1 MAGMYPEN
9 EDITIFGERVQW
21 PGVDKSGK
29 FTNGSFSDPHEPP
42 SFIPANTI
50 NLILDNLSSLITK
63 LGGIPNNSS
72 DEQLAGVFAS
82 DIKAFAGIMRDGA
95 GRAKVAAPTAADDIA
110 RKAEIDTEKEE
121 RTQAVSSLSQAFHQS
136 INAESNARSN
146 GDNALAQSIAVH
158 TGNKGNPHGVTAKQ
172 IGLERVNN
180 TPDNEKRVKYAES
193 AGSAKANGG
202 NADTVGTYKAGNGV
216 NMLVPV
222 VAFNV
227 GKDAGY
233 IKLGNGLIV
242 QWGRLFPKTTRATL
256 VLPIPYSKWNSY
268 SVVTADADGLNIDN
282 DVEGY
287 DLATGINKRTEK
299 SIDFS
304 IASSRREVHWL
315 CIGY

>member
-9 EDITIFGERVQW
+9 EEITIFGEKVQW
-21 PGVDKSGK
+21 PGVDKNGK

-42 SFIPANTI
+42 SFIPAGTI
-50 NLILDNLSSLITK
+50 NLILDNLSGLITK
-63 LGGIPNNSS
+63 LGGKPDNSS

-202 NADTVGTYKAGNGV
+202 NADTVGNYKAGNGV

-242 QWGRLFPKTTRATL
+242 QWGKKYANKMKIDFPLVFSKCLYFNFIVSRTSSTDDGWHYYNNLTTRGVT
-256 VLPIPYSKWNSY
+256 VLSLY
-268 SVVTADADGLNIDN
+268 
-282 DVEGY
+282 E
-287 DLATGINKRTEK
+287 TGMW
-299 SIDFS
+299 
-304 IASSRREVHWL
+304 IA
-315 CIGY
+315 IGI

>member
-202 NADTVGTYKAGNGV
+202 NADTVGNYKAGNGV

-233 IKLGNGLIV
+233 IKLGKDQYGTVPAHRFLYFAI
-242 QWGRLFPKTTRATL
+242 G
-256 VLPIPYSKWNSY
+256 VLGETP
-268 SVVTADADGLNIDN
+268 TAMPTF
-282 DVEGY
+282 Y
-287 DLATGINKRTEK
+287 R
-299 SIDFS
+299 
-304 IASSRREVHWL
+304 H
-315 CIGY
+315 

>member
-202 NADTVGTYKAGNGV
+202 NADTVGNYKAGNGV

-227 GKDAGY
+227 GENAGY

-242 QWGRLFPKTTRATL
+242 QWGRFFPKAYRATL
-256 VLPIPYSKWNSY
+256 VLPIPFTTVTYAVVTGDANGYNSGTDDEGYEY
-268 SVVTADADGLNIDN
+268 SV
-282 DVEGY
+282 
-287 DLATGINKRTEK
+287 GINKRTQN
-299 SIDFS
+299 SVDFS
-304 IASSRREVHWL
+304 IPATNYEVNWI